1 VPAEKTIANLWRNA
15 MAEGRQDPA
24 YLHEVDGEWREVT
37 WADAATQVDEL
48 ANGLPSLGIAKGDS
62 FALLER
68 PLT

>member
-1 VPAEKTIANLWRNA
+1 